1 MVPDIRRLPLPVKPA
16 DPVLLPASCSW
27 VHLPDAGL
35 LLLVTGLLLPLSR
48 DWPALPADARAADAK
63 ELLLLLLSL
72 AVQAW
77 GRGQAMV
84 AVDCRHC
91 QQMLPVQQQVVVIV

>member
-1 MVPDIRRLPLPVKPA
+1 MVPDVRRHPLPVKPA
-16 DPVLLPASCSW
+16 DPVLLPPSCSW

-63 ELLLLLLSL
+63 ELLLLLADSGPLVMAAAHRSNVWSGMSSGL
-72 AVQAW
+72 
-77 GRGQAMV
+77 
-84 AVDCRHC
+84 
-91 QQMLPVQQQVVVIV
+91 